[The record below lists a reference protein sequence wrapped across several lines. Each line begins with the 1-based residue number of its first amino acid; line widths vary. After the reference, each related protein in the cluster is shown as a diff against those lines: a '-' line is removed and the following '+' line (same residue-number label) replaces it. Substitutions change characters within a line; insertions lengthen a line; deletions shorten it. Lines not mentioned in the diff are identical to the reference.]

1 MSDILMSSSILLAI
15 LIALL
20 GFYYPSINKIIETE
34 PFKHKEDNIK
44 LYKEGR
50 NIKYSK
56 LLPITLLSLFIT
68 LIFLPELINQII
80 ENFTLIKNN
89 GIFCCRYDT
98 VKATIIMVCI
108 FFIIYSL
115 VLLKLCCTFNS
126 KLNKLSPY

>member
-68 LIFLPELINQII
+68 LIFRN
-80 ENFTLIKNN
+80 
-89 GIFCCRYDT
+89 
-98 VKATIIMVCI
+98 
-108 FFIIYSL
+108 YS
-115 VLLKLCCTFNS
+115 VG
-126 KLNKLSPY
+126 